1 MCAVVHCMRRLCMW
15 QVQGLPG
22 HDDAALEVGA
32 LPCPPPAVLGFRRT
46 TRTWGGVAAG
56 ASAAAALWQWNPRVR
71 PSKMPSFYFLSRR
84 SAPQARFAA
93 RHGEENAPPPPPP
106 MVPILCPTA
115 LAP

>member
-71 PSKMPSFYFLSRR
+71 PSKMPSFYLTRPLLEDVNKNNNDMNKNNYNMDKGKDNESPN
-84 SAPQARFAA
+84 SS
-93 RHGEENAPPPPPP
+93 
-106 MVPILCPTA
+106 
-115 LAP
+115 

>member
-1 MCAVVHCMRRLCMW
+1 MW

-93 RHGEENAPPPPPP
+93 RHGEENAARPPPPPAP

>member
-93 RHGEENAPPPPPP
+93 RHEEENAPRPPAP